1 MCVTEVIRRFHI
13 YNIFSSKIKRRW
25 KHTIVSC
32 FEVSQIN
39 WFILY
44 CLTRDDDTTAVLSIQ
59 LNKMLIKDLHLEAE
73 KLFRLNTNHI
83 KNITSSH
90 ITALSYCCFG
100 VQLTITASFVVPQVT
115 KNRQKTWYL
124 FTSQTLFII

>member
-25 KHTIVSC
+25 KHMIASC

-59 LNKMLIKDLHLEAE
+59 LNKMLIKDLHIEAE

-100 VQLTITASFVVPQVT
+100 VQLTITPSFVVPQVT
-115 KNRQKTWYL
+115 KNRQKKA
-124 FTSQTLFII
+124 